1 MTIPFTSATASGAVD
16 DVEKPA
22 SGPPAPDD
30 DVHEMSQPM
39 VIVVRKW

>member
-1 MTIPFTSATASGAVD
+1 VTIPFTSATASGAVD
-16 DVEKPA
+16 DVENPA

-30 DVHEMSQPM
+30 DVQEMSQPM